1 MGFREKIMPHN
12 ENHLRKEP
20 KCSSRLSFSLSS
32 SYS

>member
-1 MGFREKIMPHN
+1 MGFREKIMAHN